1 MTIRYICVGCESVL
15 RIKEEK
21 AGSKGRCPRC
31 KMEFVVPHPEDDD
44 GTAGGGQG
52 GSRQAA
58 PIDDVDMPLELTPE
72 IEDSPNSDS
81 LDALR
86 GAAATARAEAATSL
100 PGGMVKKPSVAELM
114 REFEAGK
121 KKSRRQDSESEVSRP
136 AATAVKTAGTATD
149 ALSRAYQQKRE
160 SASAPVVSA
169 KEAKAAER
177 RALLMQYLMK
187 KAGPLLAVIFLLL
200 SAYYWY
206 MTGNFY
212 SGVPLYPVS
221 GKVVSQTGDVEG
233 LRVLFIPVLSGTDD
247 PRGSAEGVTA
257 ADGSFQLTYQEPHKG
272 APAGKYEI
280 TVLGKSGLPLIL
292 TDGTPMLTVS
302 DTEENKFEIR
312 L

>member
-1 MTIRYICVGCESVL
+1 
-15 RIKEEK
+15 
-21 AGSKGRCPRC
+21 
-31 KMEFVVPHPEDDD
+31 MEFIVPHSEDDD
-44 GTAGGGQG
+44 GGADGGHRASGQ
-52 GSRQAA
+52 SV

-81 LDALR
+81 LDALN
-86 GAAATARAEAATSL
+86 GPVTAARAEAATSL

-114 REFEAGK
+114 RDFEAGK
-121 KKSRRQDSESEVSRP
+121 KKSRRKDSESEVSRP
-136 AATAVKTAGTATD
+136 AATTAKTSGTATD

-160 SASAPVVSA
+160 SANAPIVSA
-169 KEAKAAER
+169 KDAKAAEQ
-177 RALLMQYLMK
+177 RALLMQFLMK
-187 KAGPLLAVIFLLL
+187 KAGPLLAAVCLIL

-206 MTGNFY
+206 MTQNFY

-233 LRVLFIPVLSGTDD
+233 LRVLFMPVTSGTDD

-257 ADGSFQLTYQEPHKG
+257 ADGSFQLIYREPHKG

-292 TDGTPMLTVS
+292 TDGTPMFTVS